1 MSFMKLELIFVL
13 MRIDA
18 RYYKLHTI
26 GILKAFIS
34 TIAEIFS
41 SQNGLMILISSC
53 CFLKG

>member
-1 MSFMKLELIFVL
+1 MKLELIFVL

-41 SQNGLMILISSC
+41 SQNGLISSC